1 MSTSRNGAATNT
13 PRSPQ
18 LGRIARLIVADPD
31 DLQGLES
38 VPDDDLR
45 TLHDLIGE
53 TYFAE
58 GRAVF
63 ARVAGLSKVLPGVV
77 AGKLAERFLPPHFAA
92 RTAEML
98 EPARA
103 RDLVSKVSVPY
114 LAELSLSLDPTRSR
128 PVVRAI
134 PPARVGEVATELFR
148 RGEYAAMAELAGTV
162 TLDALSAALDVASG
176 RDLLEVVPL
185 LVWSDDIAVVVGRTS
200 DAKIDQVLRAIA
212 DDGRWSAGNYVLERL
227 AAATADRLTARV
239 AALSTQRHDRFQ
251 AAASDGD
258 LGPTASA
265 VLERATQLRAQAR

>member
-1 MSTSRNGAATNT
+1 MSS

-18 LGRIARLIVADPD
+18 LGRIARLIVVEPD
-31 DLQGLES
+31 DLQGLAAI
-38 VPDDDLR
+38 PDDDLR

-103 RDLVSKVSVPY
+103 RDLVTKVSVRY

-128 PVVRAI
+128 PVVRAV

-148 RGEYAAMAELAGTV
+148 RGEYAALAELASTV
-162 TLDALSAALDVASG
+162 TVDALSAALAVATG

-185 LVWSDDIAVVVGRTS
+185 LVWSDDIATVVGRTP
-200 DAKIDQVLRAIA
+200 DAKIDHMLRAIA
-212 DDGRWSAGNYVLERL
+212 DDGLWSAGNYVLERL
-227 AAATADRLTARV
+227 VAAARDRATARM
-239 AALSTQRHDRFQ
+239 AALTPPHLDCFQ
-251 AAASDGD
+251 AAVADGR
-258 LGPTASA
+258 LGPTAAA
-265 VLERATQLRAQAR
+265 VLERATAMRAQAR